1 MRLAPMLIFIAL
13 CACGSPSAV
22 APLAKAT
29 AETPGLVV
37 QSVNAKQT
45 QSAAIYQATQSA
57 VDVQNANARIA
68 DATAR
73 AEATFSAHSWSITRT
88 VDAMMI
94 AQMQYSATV
103 QAQSTQ
109 VFQTQSAESRM
120 IADGQERARAT
131 ATAEAIERNARTEA
145 DWEETGRLLKGA
157 LVFTAFVGGL
167 TAVVVIAIMLHSTL
181 AQLRDISLDYFKAQA
196 DIKQAEADRAR
207 IIWRIVEER
216 GKRIE
221 IGWFTPPNGAPPYR
235 LLPEAHIVDAEP
247 ADKFD
252 DVRKVEAWKQAV
264 LRFTTFSGDGS
275 YSHARL
281 GSQGMG
287 IVNRRAWDVLTG
299 YMVDNGYL
307 TSLGESSKTRW
318 AGEWNK
324 RKFQEAV
331 HAGEVKPFPIADDYV
346 PVVNSPL
353 AQFTEKH
360 S

>member
-1 MRLAPMLIFIAL
+1 MLIILAL

-22 APLAKAT
+22 APL
-29 AETPGLVV
+29 G
-37 QSVNAKQT
+37 
-45 QSAAIYQATQSA
+45 QATQAPGLA
-57 VDVQNANARIA
+57 VKSANAQLTADYANAQSTQAAAQVTQAHADIA
-68 DATAR
+68 QATANVQSTRDALAWR
-73 AEATFSAHSWSITRT
+73 ATETTSAIQL
-88 VDAMMI
+88 

-103 QAQSTQ
+103 QAQATQ
-109 VFQTQSAESRM
+109 VFQTQAAESRM

-157 LVFTAFVGGL
+157 LVFTAFAGGL

-181 AQLRDISLDYFKAQA
+181 SQLRDISLDYFQAQA

-235 LLPEAHIVDAEP
+235 LLPEAQIVDSEP
-247 ADKFD
+247 VDKFK

-264 LRFTTFSGDGS
+264 LRFTTFAGDGS

-324 RKFQEAV
+324 RKFQESV